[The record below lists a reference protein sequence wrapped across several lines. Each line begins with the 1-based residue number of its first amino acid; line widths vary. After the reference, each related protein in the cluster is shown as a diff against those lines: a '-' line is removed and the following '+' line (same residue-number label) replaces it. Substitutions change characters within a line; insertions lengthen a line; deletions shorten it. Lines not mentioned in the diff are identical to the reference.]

1 MPTVRNLSI
10 VLFLASAGALLL
22 SLYYKLPLELAMLGV
37 AAFGLCSYLAVRFP
51 EWFLVAALFTPQWK
65 DMPGFRSITFV
76 DLTLVMLLCLVAG
89 LAWRI
94 LWRVG
99 RTALPDLRTIFSGQ
113 FSQILAF
120 SVFAAVV
127 TMSYFYTDAPHYGGQ
142 KLLRFLVI
150 GGILFFAPFFIIFT
164 EEDFRHFVRIFI
176 GFSTLNA
183 LQLIFNL
190 ETRRRD
196 VDIDI
201 TKIGAGWLMGMA
213 ILLLLF
219 YPLSR
224 HRTTQRALLAILLPL
239 FSVGLMA
246 SAARGPMVSVAAVV
260 LFGIA
265 VLIRQGELRGHVA
278 VFLLIFLIAG
288 VGGAFLIL
296 RSTDEIKY
304 TEKAGEL
311 KTLVTE
317 GTASGTAAK
326 RMDYYRTTLA
336 AIPEHPILGNGVGSW
351 AVFYYR
357 NDQRNYPH
365 NMILEIS
372 FEEGMVGLAAFL
384 VFLGLTARSTLQMLR
399 ESRSHFL
406 VLSLMVLYC
415 LMVALFSGDLDDN
428 RLLFF
433 WIGVTLTMC
442 RYVQLKVRAI
452 RAAQRTVRVAAY
464 QPAGVPAFSRQFVSN
479 R

>member
-1 MPTVRNLSI
+1 MPTIRSLSI
-10 VLFLASAGALLL
+10 ILFFATAGALLL

-37 AAFGLCSYLAVRFP
+37 AAFGIFSYLAIRFP

-65 DMPGFRSITFV
+65 AMPGFRSITVV
-76 DLTLVMLLCLVAG
+76 DLTVVMLLCLVAG
-89 LAWRI
+89 LFSRI
-94 LWRVG
+94 LG
-99 RTALPDLRTIFSGQ
+99 RIGHTSLPDLRTIFSGQ
-113 FSQILAF
+113 FNQILAF

-150 GGILFFAPFFIIFT
+150 GGILFLAPFFIIFT
-164 EEDFRHFVRIFI
+164 EEDFRRFVRIFM

-183 LQLIFNL
+183 IQLVLNL

-196 VDIDI
+196 VDLDI

-213 ILLLLF
+213 ILLVLF

-224 HRTTQRALLAILLPL
+224 NRRTQRVLLAILLPL

-246 SAARGPMVSVAAVV
+246 SAARGPMVSVAAIV

-265 VLIRQGELRGHVA
+265 VLIRQGQLRGHVA
-278 VFLLIFLIAG
+278 AFLLIFLIAG

-296 RSTDEIKY
+296 RSTDETKY

-336 AIPEHPILGNGVGSW
+336 AIPDHPLLGNGVGSW

-365 NMILEIS
+365 NMILEIA
-372 FEEGMVGLAAFL
+372 FEEGVVGLAAFL
-384 VFLGLTARSTLQMLR
+384 AFLGLTAQSTLRMLR
-399 ESRSHFL
+399 ESHSHFL
-406 VLSLMVLYC
+406 VLGLMVLYC
-415 LMVALFSGDLDDN
+415 QMVALFSGDLDDN
-428 RLLFF
+428 RMLFF

-442 RYVQLKVRAI
+442 RFVQLKVRAI
-452 RAAQRTVRVAAY
+452 RAAQRTVRVAEY